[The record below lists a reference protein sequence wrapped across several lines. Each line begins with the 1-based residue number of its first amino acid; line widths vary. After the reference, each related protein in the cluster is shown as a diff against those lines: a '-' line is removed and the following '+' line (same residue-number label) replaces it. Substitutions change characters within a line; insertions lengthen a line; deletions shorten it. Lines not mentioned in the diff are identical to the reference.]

1 MAESCKVLG
10 EIVLNIL
17 ANLKGRQDV
26 DIVVNAA
33 LQKLEEV
40 AALGDSISVSLLG
53 QKVRISVGISLALT
67 RRWCFPAGKPGR
79 DVRGRNGA
87 HGQGDRG
94 GRR

>member
-53 QKVRISVGISLALT
+53 QKVRISVGISRSHAQVVFSSRETWTRCSRTKWRAWT
-67 RRWCFPAGKPGR
+67 RR
-79 DVRGRNGA
+79 
-87 HGQGDRG
+87 
-94 GRR
+94 